1 MKHYTVVKN
10 KYSRALHGNVN
21 DSNKMLN
28 ENNKL
33 QKEIYNNNF
42 FNMGVKNMKSHY
54 SLHKE
59 TVCSKSTKK

>member
-1 MKHYTVVKN
+1 M
-10 KYSRALHGNVN
+10 HGNVN

-28 ENNKL
+28 EKNKL